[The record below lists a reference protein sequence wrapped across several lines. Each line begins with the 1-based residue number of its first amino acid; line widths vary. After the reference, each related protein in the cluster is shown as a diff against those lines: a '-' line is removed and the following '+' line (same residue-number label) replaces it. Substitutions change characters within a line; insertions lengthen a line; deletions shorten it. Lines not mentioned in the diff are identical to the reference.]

1 MKFGAIDIGTN
12 AARLLVGEIEK
23 EAGHSF
29 VKKLS
34 YTRVPLRLGE
44 EVFEDGKISKKKAED
59 FVKTIQAFKLISE
72 IFEVKKL
79 RAVATSAMREAIN
92 SDKIIEKI
100 KEETGIEIEVISG
113 DTEAELIFGTFFL
126 LDFDKSHPF
135 IVIDVGGGSTEIS
148 VFESGERIASKS
160 FQIGTIRILKE
171 KVTSQIWS
179 EIHDWIALHVDLKAP
194 HKIFGTGGNI
204 NKAHKI
210 LGAGHMES
218 IQVAKI
224 KQLRDDLSKL
234 SIAGRIDQFQLK
246 PDRADVLVPALD
258 IYLYILQELNCSE
271 LIVPKIGLTD
281 GMIYDMHLQAKRRK
295 SV

>member
-44 EVFEDGKISKKKAED
+44 EVFEDGKISRKKAED

-92 SDKIIEKI
+92 ADKIIEKI
-100 KEETGIEIEVISG
+100 KEETGIEVEVISG

-179 EIHDWIALHVDLKAP
+179 DIHDWIALHVDLKAP

-218 IQVAKI
+218 IQVSKI

-281 GMIYDMHLQAKRRK
+281 GMIYDMHLQAKKRK

>member
-92 SDKIIEKI
+92 ADKIIEKI

-179 EIHDWIALHVDLKAP
+179 DIHDWIALHVDLKAP

-218 IQVAKI
+218 IQVSKI

-281 GMIYDMHLQAKRRK
+281 GMIYDMHLQAKSRK

>member
-44 EVFEDGKISKKKAED
+44 EVFEDGKISRKKAED

-92 SDKIIEKI
+92 ADKIIEKI
-100 KEETGIEIEVISG
+100 KEETGIEVEVISG

-218 IQVAKI
+218 IQVSKI

>member
-34 YTRVPLRLGE
+34 YTRIPLRLGE

-92 SDKIIEKI
+92 ADKIIEKI

-179 EIHDWIALHVDLKAP
+179 DIHDWIALHVDLKAP

>member
-44 EVFEDGKISKKKAED
+44 EVFEDGKISRKKAED

-92 SDKIIEKI
+92 ADKIIEKI

-218 IQVAKI
+218 IQVSKI

-281 GMIYDMHLQAKRRK
+281 GMIYDMHLQAKKRK

>member
-1 MKFGAIDIGTN
+1 
-12 AARLLVGEIEK
+12 
-23 EAGHSF
+23 
-29 VKKLS
+29 
-34 YTRVPLRLGE
+34 LGE

-92 SDKIIEKI
+92 ADKIIEKI

>member
-34 YTRVPLRLGE
+34 YTRIPLRLGE

-92 SDKIIEKI
+92 ADKIIEKI

-281 GMIYDMHLQAKRRK
+281 GMIYDMHLQAKKRK

>member
-23 EAGHSF
+23 EADHSF

-92 SDKIIEKI
+92 ADKIIEKI

-218 IQVAKI
+218 IQVSKI
-224 KQLRDDLSKL
+224 KQLRDDMSKL

-258 IYLYILQELNCSE
+258 IYLYILEELNCSE

-281 GMIYDMHLQAKRRK
+281 GMIYDMHLQSKRRK
-295 SV
+295 SI